1 MKLFEILTLL
11 GVGLVF
17 GLKHA
22 TEVDHVVAVS
32 TIVSQQRNLW
42 RSTLVGAMWGAG
54 HTASLLVAGVIVLSL
69 RIAIPERVSNWL
81 EFGVALMIIGLG
93 AIALWR
99 SLHKRNDVHM
109 HEHSHDG
116 VSHVHIHFH
125 ESQTRHAKTRAH
137 SHAISAVGFK
147 PVLIGAAHGLAGSGA
162 LTLLV
167 LAQIQSAWLGFFY
180 LAVFGV
186 GSVLGMVLMS
196 GLIGLPFALS
206 ARNVGRV
213 HRHLQATA
221 AGLSIAFGLWYAYE
235 TGFAS
240 GLF

>member
-1 MKLFEILTLL
+1 MVDVLTIL

-32 TIVSQQRNLW
+32 TIVSRHRNLW

-54 HTASLLVAGVIVLSL
+54 HTAALLIAGVVVLLL
-69 RIAIPERVSNWL
+69 RVAIPERVSNWL

-93 AIALWR
+93 AVALWR
-99 SLHKRNDVHM
+99 SLLKRNDVHV

-116 VSHVHIHFH
+116 VPHIHIHFH
-125 ESQTRHAKTRAH
+125 ESETRDHTTRAH
-137 SHAISAVGFK
+137 THAVAAVGIK
-147 PVLIGAAHGLAGSGA
+147 PVVIGAIHGLAGSGA

-167 LAQIQSAWLGFFY
+167 LTQIQSPWMGFVY
-180 LAVFGV
+180 LAIFGL
-186 GSVLGMVLMS
+186 GSIAGMMLMS
-196 GLIGLPFALS
+196 GLIGLPFAFT

-213 HRHLQATA
+213 HRHLQTTA
-221 AGLSIAFGLWYAYE
+221 AGLSIAFGLWYAYV
-235 TGFAS
+235 TSLAS

>member
-1 MKLFEILTLL
+1 MFDVLTIL

-32 TIVSQQRNLW
+32 TIVSQQRNIW

-54 HTASLLVAGVIVLSL
+54 HTASLLITGVIVLSL
-69 RIAIPERVSNWL
+69 RIAIPEQVSTWL

-99 SLHKRNDVHM
+99 SLLKRNDAHV

-125 ESQTRHAKTRAH
+125 EPETKHHTARPHNHAV
-137 SHAISAVGFK
+137 SAVGLK
-147 PVLIGAAHGLAGSGA
+147 PVLIGSVHGLAGSGA

-167 LAQIQSAWLGFFY
+167 LTQIQSAWVGFIY
-180 LAVFGV
+180 LAVFGL
-186 GSVLGMVLMS
+186 GSIIGMVLMS

-213 HRHLQATA
+213 HRHLQTSA
-221 AGLSIAFGLWYAYE
+221 AVLSIAFGLWYAYN
-235 TGFAS
+235 TGLAS

>member
-1 MKLFEILTLL
+1 MFDVITIL

-81 EFGVALMIIGLG
+81 EFCVALMIIGLG

-116 VSHVHIHFH
+116 VSHVHVHFH
-125 ESQTRHAKTRAH
+125 EATTRHEKARPH
-137 SHAISAVGFK
+137 SHAIAAVGLK
-147 PVLIGAAHGLAGSGA
+147 PVLVGAVHGLAGSGA

-167 LAQIQSAWLGFFY
+167 LTQIQSAWVGFFY
-180 LAVFGV
+180 LAVFGL
-186 GSVLGMVLMS
+186 GSILGMILMS

-213 HRHLQATA
+213 HRHLQTSA
-221 AGLSIAFGLWYAYE
+221 ASLSIAFGLWYAYE
-235 TGFAS
+235 KGFAS

>member
-1 MKLFEILTLL
+1 MLDVITIL

-32 TIVSQQRNLW
+32 TIVSQQRKLW

-54 HTASLLVAGVIVLSL
+54 HTVSLLITGVIVLSL
-69 RIAIPERVSNWL
+69 RIAIPQRVSNWL

-93 AIALWR
+93 AVALWR
-99 SLHKRNDVHM
+99 SLLKRNDVHV

-116 VSHVHIHFH
+116 VSHVHVHFH
-125 ESQTRHAKTRAH
+125 ESQTRHAEKRPH
-137 SHAISAVGFK
+137 SHVVSSVGLK
-147 PVLIGAAHGLAGSGA
+147 PLLIGAMHGLAGSGA

-167 LAQIQSAWLGFFY
+167 LTQIQSAWVGFFY
-180 LAVFGV
+180 LAVFGL
-186 GSVLGMVLMS
+186 GSILGMILMS
-196 GLIGLPFALS
+196 GLVGLPFALT

-213 HRHLQATA
+213 HRHLQTSA
-221 AGLSIAFGLWYAYE
+221 ASLSIAFGVWYAYDRA
-235 TGFAS
+235 FAS

>member
-1 MKLFEILTLL
+1 MLDLL
-11 GVGLVF
+11 SVLAVGLVF

-32 TIVSQQRNLW
+32 TIVSQQRNVW

-54 HTASLLVAGVIVLSL
+54 HTASLLITGAVVLSL

-99 SLHKRNDVHM
+99 SLLKRNDVHV

-125 ESQTRHAKTRAH
+125 DSETRH
-137 SHAISAVGFK
+137 HAAGPHNHAVSAVGFK
-147 PVLIGAAHGLAGSGA
+147 PILIGAVHGLAGSGA

-167 LAQIQSAWLGFFY
+167 LTQIDSALVGFFY
-180 LAVFGV
+180 LAIFGLGSIV
-186 GSVLGMVLMS
+186 GMMLMS
-196 GLIGLPFALS
+196 GLIGLPFALT
-206 ARNVGRV
+206 ARNIGQV
-213 HRHLQATA
+213 HRHLQTTA
-221 AGLSIAFGLWYAYE
+221 AALSIAFGLWYAYV

-240 GLF
+240 GLL

>member
-1 MKLFEILTLL
+1 MLDVITIL

-54 HTASLLVAGVIVLSL
+54 HTASLLITGVIVLSL

-99 SLHKRNDVHM
+99 SLLKRNDVHV

-125 ESQTRHAKTRAH
+125 ESQTSHQAQRPH
-137 SHAISAVGFK
+137 SHAVSSVGLKPLLMGAV
-147 PVLIGAAHGLAGSGA
+147 HGLAGSGA

-167 LAQIQSAWLGFFY
+167 LTQIQSAWVGFFY
-180 LAVFGV
+180 LAVFGL
-186 GSVLGMVLMS
+186 GSILGMILMS
-196 GLIGLPFALS
+196 GLVGLPFALTS
-206 ARNVGRV
+206 RNVGRV
-213 HRHLQATA
+213 HRHLQTSA
-221 AGLSIAFGLWYAYE
+221 ASLSIAFGLWYAYS
-235 TGFAS
+235 TGLAS
-240 GLF
+240 GFF

>member
-1 MKLFEILTLL
+1 MIDILSVL

-54 HTASLLVAGVIVLSL
+54 HTASLLITGVIVLSL
-69 RIAIPERVSNWL
+69 RIAIPEQVSKWL

-99 SLHKRNDVHM
+99 SLLKRNDVHV

-116 VSHVHIHFH
+116 VSHVHVHFH
-125 ESQTRHAKTRAH
+125 ESETRHRKERPH
-137 SHAISAVGFK
+137 SHVISAVGLK
-147 PVLIGAAHGLAGSGA
+147 PIFIGAVHGLAGSGA

-167 LAQIQSAWLGFFY
+167 LSQIQSAWVGFFY
-180 LAVFGV
+180 LAVFGLGSIV
-186 GSVLGMVLMS
+186 GMILMS
-196 GLIGLPFALS
+196 GLVGLPFTLS
-206 ARNVGRV
+206 ARNIGRA
-213 HRHLQATA
+213 HFYLHA
-221 AGLSIAFGLWYAYE
+221 AAASLSIAFGLWYAYAK
-235 TGFAS
+235 GFAS

>member
-1 MKLFEILTLL
+1 MFDVITIL

-54 HTASLLVAGVIVLSL
+54 HTASLLITGVIVLSL
-69 RIAIPERVSNWL
+69 RIAIPEQVTKWL

-99 SLHKRNDVHM
+99 SLLKRSDVHV
-109 HEHSHDG
+109 HKHSHGG
-116 VSHVHIHFH
+116 VSHVHVHFH
-125 ESQTRHAKTRAH
+125 ESETRHRKERPH
-137 SHAISAVGFK
+137 SHAVSAIGLK
-147 PVLIGAAHGLAGSGA
+147 PIFIGAVHGLAGSGA

-167 LAQIQSAWLGFFY
+167 LTQIQSAWVGFFY
-180 LAVFGV
+180 LGVFGL
-186 GSVLGMVLMS
+186 GSILGMILMS
-196 GLIGLPFALS
+196 GLVGLPFALTT
-206 ARNVGRV
+206 RNVGRA
-213 HRHLQATA
+213 HFYLQAA
-221 AGLSIAFGLWYAYE
+221 AASLSIVFGLWYAYAK
-235 TGFAS
+235 GPAS